1 MNAKV
6 LLFQILSIILIY
18 VEHLKAQ
25 CNVCSAVNQMV
36 CVSQTEYQFC
46 VNNMPSGA
54 VNTCPTDYVCS
65 TATATIC
72 LPNSAGVTA
81 TCSDCNKC
89 DLSLVFAC
97 TGVST
102 YALCLG
108 QTTPSAV
115 TGTCGAGQVCNI
127 NSAQICTTPSA
138 GLTATV
144 LLEDQ
149 LLRLLLQPLRQRPPL
164 LRLPLPC
171 PLMLNIFAKLCVL
184 TNVSKFLLNL
194 IHHVE
199 DISTALKLTLALGLD
214 KFTPVLVPPTLI
226 LYHFIAWPQD
236 LQVVKFIKSFH
247 KFRKSKT

>member
-1 MNAKV
+1 MNARV
-6 LLFQILSIILIY
+6 LLFQILSIFLIY

-25 CNVCSAVNQMV
+25 CNVCSAVNQMA

-46 VNNMPSGA
+46 VNNTPSGA

-97 TGVST
+97 TGVTT

-108 QTTPSAV
+108 QTTPSTD

-127 NSAQICTTPSA
+127 NTAQICTTPSA
-138 GLTATV
+138 GLTAT
-144 LLEDQ
+144 
-149 LLRLLLQPLRQRPPL
+149 
-164 LRLPLPC
+164 C
-171 PLMLNIFAKLCVL
+171 P
-184 TNVSKFLLNL
+184 TGG
-194 IHHVE
+194 
-199 DISTALKLTLALGLD
+199 STITTSTTTTTAATPT
-214 KFTPVLVPPTLI
+214 FTTPPTVPTYAQYFCQVMRI
-226 LYHFIAWPQD
+226 NKRFQVPSEFDTSCRRYIYCFKTTTGTWSGQIYTCAGSTYFDPVSLYCVASRP
-236 LQVVKFIKSFH
+236 S
-247 KFRKSKT
+247 SC